1 MDWKTEA
8 LPEYGSFDAVVV
20 GGGVAGVGA
29 AIALG
34 RRGKKTLLIEATSCL
49 GGLTTLGLVNIPLDF
64 VSGEG
69 RELLR
74 ALDEVQGHW
83 HRNTDP
89 EKQKLVLDRM
99 LRASGVKALLVTS
112 VIGAVT
118 SGRRIEAVVV
128 TSKTG
133 PKLVRGRIFLDCSGD
148 SDLAYYAGCET
159 FTGRP
164 SDGMSQACS
173 MEFTLAGVDWDRYV
187 NSDLKRDDPRWIAVI
202 QAGLASGELPY
213 EVDNHLNWIT
223 HLPGRPQ
230 HCGRDEVS
238 ICFAHSRCCFPTDSD
253 DLTRMYFEGREQ
265 ADFLSKFIRRN
276 IPGFEGSYLS
286 ATGALLG
293 VRESRRVA
301 GRYMLTAPDIA
312 RLRKFDDVVAI
323 SAHGYDI
330 HNFEAPGNIKWAP
343 VEVDGETR
351 YVICNPGGFGTTT
364 PPPGGA
370 RVTDLMGRPA
380 ETAQFE
386 PNGYYDIPY
395 RCLVAKDLDNLL
407 MAGRNISTDVA
418 AQSGVR
424 LIMCCMTMGEA
435 AGTAAAMSLD
445 ADVCPADLPVP
456 ALQRELVRAGVNLGQ
471 SMRAI
476 PGLSPSEEADDPY
489 SNPEL
494 YTKKSVSAAW
504 EGGVRQED
512 FSREEAYRK
521 VLPNSKY

>member
-1 MDWKTEA
+1 MEWKNAA

-29 AIALG
+29 ALALG
-34 RRGKKTLLIEATSCL
+34 RRGKKTLLIEGTSCL

-64 VSGEG
+64 VSGVG
-69 RELLR
+69 REMLR
-74 ALDEVQGHW
+74 ELDAVQGHW

-99 LRASGVKALLVTS
+99 LRASGVKVLFVTQ
-112 VIGAVT
+112 VIGAVVC
-118 SGRRIEAVVV
+118 GRRIEAAVIA
-128 TSKTG
+128 TKTG
-133 PKLVRGRIFLDCSGD
+133 PKLVRGQIFLDCSGD

-173 MEFTLAGVDWDRYV
+173 MEFTLAGVDWDKYV
-187 NSDLKRDDPRWIAVI
+187 NSDLKRDDPRWIDAI
-202 QAGLASGELPY
+202 RRGLASGELPC

-230 HCGRDEVS
+230 HCGKDEVS
-238 ICFAHSRCCFPTDSD
+238 ICFAHSRRCFPTDSD

-265 ADFLSKFIRRN
+265 ADFLTKFIRRN
-276 IPGFEGSYLS
+276 VPGFEEAYLS

-301 GRYMLTAPDIA
+301 GLYVLTASDVA
-312 RLRKFDDVVAI
+312 HLRKFDDVAAI

-395 RCLVAKDLDNLL
+395 RCLVARDRDNLL

-435 AGTAAAMSLD
+435 AGTAAALCLEQG
-445 ADVCPADLPVP
+445 ADPAALSVP
-456 ALQRELVRAGVNLGQ
+456 ALQRELVRSGVNLGQ
-471 SMRAI
+471 AMRAI
-476 PGLSPSEEADDPY
+476 PGLSPAEAADDPY
-489 SNPEL
+489 ANPEL
-494 YTKKSVSAAW
+494 YTGKAVSAAW
-504 EGGVRQED
+504 EGGARQED
-512 FSREEAYRK
+512 FSREEQYKK
-521 VLPNSKY
+521 VLPNGKD